1 MAGLTIID
9 SFEHDERRDRNE
21 CCSFSTQER
30 GGGGVEENLLSSGV
44 DFPLSNTCQFFS
56 LSRGEEDGKIIAA
69 KKRMKGERVGG
80 KEEGRRRGG
89 Y

>member
-1 MAGLTIID
+1 MTREEIGTSVVHFPLKK
-9 SFEHDERRDRNE
+9 E
-21 CCSFSTQER
+21 
-30 GGGGVEENLLSSGV
+30 GVGVEENLLSSGV

-80 KEEGRRRGG
+80 TEEGSRRRGVLI
-89 Y
+89 